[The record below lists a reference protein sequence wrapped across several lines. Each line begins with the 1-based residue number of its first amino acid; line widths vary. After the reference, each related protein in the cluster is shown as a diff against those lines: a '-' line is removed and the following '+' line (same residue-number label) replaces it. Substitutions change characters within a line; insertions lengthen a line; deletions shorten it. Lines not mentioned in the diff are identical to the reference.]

1 MTIAPRSRASS
12 AVCGRRHFQ
21 DDIGGRR
28 KRLPFGSD
36 EEDGHQNED
45 DDDGR
50 DEAFHQMDKGAVGLL
65 MGGVIVA
72 GGSGVLDFTM
82 IGHFKSLKLARS
94 VADLA

>member
-1 MTIAPRSRASS
+1 LIAGA
-12 AVCGRRHFQ
+12 AANGR
-21 DDIGGRR
+21 
-28 KRLPFGSD
+28 PFRSD
-36 EEDGHQNED
+36 EENGHQNED
-45 DDDGR
+45 DDDGS
-50 DEAFHQMDKGAVGLL
+50 ENAFHQMYKGTVGLL